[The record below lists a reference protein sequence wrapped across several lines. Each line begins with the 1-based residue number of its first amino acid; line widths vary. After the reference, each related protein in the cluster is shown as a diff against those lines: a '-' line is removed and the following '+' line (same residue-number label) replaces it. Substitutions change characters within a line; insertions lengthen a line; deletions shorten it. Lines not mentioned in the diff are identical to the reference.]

1 MFKSLSLSLILTLAA
16 VAAPALAAD
25 PTPHQVYEAARSGN
39 LTEAQQMINQVLRDH
54 PQSGEAHYVAA
65 EVNARMGNLALA
77 RQELA
82 TAQRLAPGLPFANR
96 NSVQALE
103 RQLQGGGANATNS
116 FGNSFGNASSYGT
129 TAHRSFPWGWLLLLL
144 GGLGLLWSLMRRR
157 AQQTVYR
164 NYPTGPTTAQGTAY
178 GPTGPGYGPGGP
190 AYGPGY
196 GQGVM
201 PGRGS
206 GVMGGLATGLA
217 AGAGL
222 AAGEELIHR
231 MGNRGDDSGVVPS
244 AGASEPEPDNSGMGG
259 NDFGVDDGGSS
270 SWDDGGGGGDV
281 GGGGGDDW
289 T

>member
-1 MFKSLSLSLILTLAA
+1 MFKSLSLSLILT
-16 VAAPALAAD
+16 VAAAASAPTFAAD
-25 PTPHQVYEAARSGN
+25 PTPHEVYEAAQSGR

-65 EVNARMGNLALA
+65 EVNARMGNLPLA

-82 TAQRLAPGLPFANR
+82 TAQRLSPGLPFANR
-96 NSVQALE
+96 NSVQALQ
-103 RQLQGGGANATNS
+103 RQLQGD
-116 FGNSFGNASSYGT
+116 GNAVFHNE
-129 TAHRSFPWGWLLLLL
+129 APVRRSFPWGWLLLLL
-144 GGLGLLWSLMRRR
+144 GGLALLWSLLKRR

-164 NYPTGPTTAQGTAY
+164 SYPPGATPSTAFGPGN
-178 GPTGPGYGPGGP
+178 PGYGPGGP
-190 AYGPGY
+190 GNTAYGPGM
-196 GQGVM
+196 QGGGVA

-231 MGNRGDDSGVVPS
+231 MGGNNPANPGGAVPS
-244 AGASEPEPDNSGMGG
+244 AGAEEDPGNANMGG
-259 NDFGVDDGGSS
+259 SDFGVDDGSGN
-270 SWDDGGGGGDV
+270 WDDGSSGGGDP

-289 T
+289 Q